1 MEICGG
7 MADPCSSPA
16 SFVSV
21 LQMDDQGASILAF
34 YSPDSRSEIV
44 TTSPGKYP
52 FPDTQN
58 QL

>member
-1 MEICGG
+1 

-21 LQMDDQGASILAF
+21 LQMDDHGASIPAF
-34 YSPDSRSEIV
+34 YSPDSRTEIV

-58 QL
+58 RL